1 MTNKIAH
8 FALKNLTTE
17 GLEQVKKIYAEI
29 NNDEVQE
36 LLGSNNW
43 KLMIDI
49 LEYTIVA
56 EKNKLAKHIWTV
68 KDELRAAK
76 LAQLKK

>member
-36 LLGSNNW
+36 LLGFNNW
-43 KLMIDI
+43 RLMIDI
-49 LEYTIVA
+49 LEHTIHA
-56 EKNKLAKHIWTV
+56 EKNKLARHIGTV
-68 KDELRAAK
+68 KHELHTAK